1 MSSKTT
7 SPTPAVGQRW
17 ADNDKRFK
25 KDKREV
31 VIRNITGVVRPRAE
45 CDVYN
50 NGVKSRSTVIRLDR
64 FKPTA
69 TGYRYV
75 GEGAP

>member
-1 MSSKTT
+1 MSRKIT
-7 SPTPAVGQRW
+7 SPAPAVGQRW
-17 ADNDKRFK
+17 ADNDKRFAHER
-25 KDKREV
+25 REV

-45 CDVYN
+45 CDVYIN
-50 NGVKSRSTVIRLDR
+50 KSKTRSTVIRLDR